1 MSFEDLPDDWPHQP
15 LLVPTL
21 VADVLD
27 LVISEADRRKG
38 ALGFLLCDE
47 TARLLVPAVVADVPD
62 SCGDDER
69 VRAISVFAGT
79 LGPTGSLH
87 VAIGRS
93 DGLSV
98 RASDRAWAR
107 AAATA
112 CADGPRLLGV
122 HVLTLHGYREVS
134 MEQAAA

>member
-1 MSFEDLPDDWPHQP
+1 
-15 LLVPTL
+15 
-21 VADVLD
+21 
-27 LVISEADRRKG
+27 
-38 ALGFLLCDE
+38 
-47 TARLLVPAVVADVPD
+47 
-62 SCGDDER
+62 
-69 VRAISVFAGT
+69 VRAISVVAGT

-98 RASDRAWAR
+98 RAGDRAWAR
-107 AAATA
+107 TAATA

-122 HVLTLHGYREVS
+122 HVLTLHGYREVT